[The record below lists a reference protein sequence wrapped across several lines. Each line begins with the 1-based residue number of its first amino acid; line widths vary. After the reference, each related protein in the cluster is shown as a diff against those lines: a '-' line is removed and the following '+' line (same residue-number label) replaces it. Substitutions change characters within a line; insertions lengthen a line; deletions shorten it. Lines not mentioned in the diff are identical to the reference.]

1 MKLDLPETSL
11 LGRLQKVPDPR
22 RREGQVYPHWSMIG
36 LLIVGALQGEGS
48 LRGMWLRGVKEWALI
63 SRPLGFVGNA
73 HPPSYGTVWYLVSRI
88 EVAAVEQVV
97 EQWIDSWVESQA
109 ISLDGKILRGSK
121 RTHPA
126 ESALEVV
133 TGVAQGIKVVVGQQA
148 VGGGG
153 ETAAVLELLR
163 RMPVAGKIVT
173 ADAGLLDRS
182 LVKGVLAEGGD
193 YLGLL
198 KDNQPEVK
206 QALDEWMKADLF
218 PPGEGTPSG

>member
-1 MKLDLPETSL
+1 MKLELPETSL
-11 LGRLQKVPDPR
+11 LGRFQKVPDPR
-22 RREGQVYPHWSMIG
+22 RRQGQIYAHWSILG
-36 LLIVGALQGEGS
+36 LLIVGALNGEGS

-73 HPPSYGTVWYLVSRI
+73 RPPAYGTVWYLVSRL
-88 EVAAVEQVV
+88 EVAAVEQAV
-97 EQWIDSWVESQA
+97 EQWVDRWAEAQA

-133 TGVAQGIKVVVGQQA
+133 TAVAQGLKVVVGQQA
-148 VGGGG
+148 IDAGG
-153 ETAAVLELLR
+153 ETAAVLQLLR
-163 RMPVAGKIVT
+163 GVPMEGKIVT
-173 ADAGLLDRS
+173 ADAGLLDRA
-182 LVKGVLAEGGD
+182 LVKEVLAGGGD

-198 KDNQPEVK
+198 KDNQTEVK

-218 PPGEGTPSG
+218 PPGAGTSGG